1 MEKVARII
9 SVEFDSK
16 KNKVESMA
24 KFRSNINDL
33 AAGLELSV
41 VVNTDENSII
51 AIQIWPDQETLDAF
65 EEKRT
70 EWFRKHMEVHVRDRI
85 AYEGDVDFWFQQIKY
100 FGGDAIRVSG
110 AGA

>member
-1 MEKVARII
+1 MEKVARIV

-16 KNKVESMA
+16 QNKVESMA

-33 AAGLELSV
+33 AAGIELSV

-51 AIQIWPDQETLDAF
+51 AIQIWPDQATLDAY

-70 EWFRKHMEVHVRDRI
+70 E
-85 AYEGDVDFWFQQIKY
+85 
-100 FGGDAIRVSG
+100 
-110 AGA
+110 

>member
-1 MEKVARII
+1 MEKVARIV

-16 KNKVESMA
+16 QNKVESMA
-24 KFRSNINDL
+24 KFRSNINDR
-33 AAGLELSV
+33 AAGIELSA

-51 AIQIWPDQETLDAF
+51 AIQIWPDQATLDAY

-70 EWFRKHMEVHVRDRI
+70 EWFSDNIEVHVRDRI
-85 AYEGDVDFWFQQIKY
+85 AHEGDVDFWFQQIKY
-100 FGGDAIRVSG
+100 FGADAINVSG

>member
-1 MEKVARII
+1 MEKIARII
-9 SVEFDSK
+9 SIEFDTK
-16 KNKVESMA
+16 KNKVETMA

-65 EEKRT
+65 E
-70 EWFRKHMEVHVRDRI
+70 
-85 AYEGDVDFWFQQIKY
+85 
-100 FGGDAIRVSG
+100 
-110 AGA
+110 

>member
-1 MEKVARII
+1 MPCDVVYGHVLGYEALRHGTGRPLSSPVSTNALEIFMEKIARII
-9 SVEFDSK
+9 SIEFDTK
-16 KNKVESMA
+16 KNKVETMA

-65 EEKRT
+65 E
-70 EWFRKHMEVHVRDRI
+70 
-85 AYEGDVDFWFQQIKY
+85 
-100 FGGDAIRVSG
+100 
-110 AGA
+110 

>member
-16 KNKVESMA
+16 QNKVESMA

-33 AAGLELSV
+33 AAGIELSV
-41 VVNTDENSII
+41 VINTDENTMM
-51 AIQIWPDQETLDAF
+51 AIQIWPDEATAHAF
-65 EEKRT
+65 DKR
-70 EWFRKHMEVHVRDRI
+70 MEAWSEQNFEPYIRDRI
-85 AYEGDVDFWFQQIKY
+85 RFEGDVDFWFQQIKY
-100 FGGDAIRVSG
+100 FGADAINVSG